1 MGVIDSQWWSL
12 WWPWLVVWA
21 VTAAALAVLAR
32 YALLRLGWLRRRR
45 RRTGGR
51 TVHGMC
57 FFLHEQRV
65 MDLYLYGGFS
75 AALEAEVAD
84 RTNVDAGAGLFA
96 RLGFGGV
103 GARRQVTKERV
114 TAYIQQSTPITVIRL
129 LMDTMRKED
138 AVVHADLTTGVV
150 TPNRALADSLGDQG
164 GDGRVPLTA
173 IGVATAFVS
182 ITGLF
187 TARRAENGDI
197 VLRAQYG
204 TGQPA
209 AQVRITCEAAGVRE
223 GFQNAEYFTGEF
235 QARCL
240 GKVPTWNR
248 ERGELTL
255 NPIAIF
261 L

>member
-1 MGVIDSQWWSL
+1 LSL
-12 WWPWLVVWA
+12 WWPWLVVWV
-21 VTAAALAVLAR
+21 VTAAALGVLAR
-32 YALLRLGWLRRRR
+32 HVLLRLGRPRHRRRR
-45 RRTGGR
+45 GGGR

-57 FFLHEQRV
+57 FFLHDKRV
-65 MDLYLYGGFS
+65 MDLYQYGGFS

-84 RTNVDAGAGLFA
+84 RMNIDTGVGLFA
-96 RLGFGGV
+96 RLGFGGAG

-150 TPNRALADSLGDQG
+150 TPNRALADSLGDQD

-173 IGVATAFVS
+173 IGVASAFVS
-182 ITGLF
+182 ITGRF

-204 TGQPA
+204 TGRPA

>member
-32 YALLRLGWLRRRR
+32 HALLRLGWLRRRR
-45 RRTGGR
+45 RGVGR

-57 FFLHEQRV
+57 FFLHDTRV
-65 MDLYLYGGFS
+65 MDLYQYGGFS

-84 RTNVDAGAGLFA
+84 RMNVDTGVGIFA
-96 RLGFGGV
+96 RLGFGGSG

-150 TPNRALADSLGDQG
+150 TPNRALADSLRDQG

-173 IGVATAFVS
+173 IGVASAFVS
-182 ITGLF
+182 VTGRF

-204 TGQPA
+204 TGEPA

>member
-1 MGVIDSQWWSL
+1 MGVIDGQWWSL
-12 WWPWLVVWA
+12 WWPWVAVWA
-21 VTAAALAVLAR
+21 VTAAACAVLAR
-32 YALLRLGWLRRRR
+32 HALQRMGRLRRRR
-45 RRTGGR
+45 RDGGR
-51 TVHGMC
+51 TVQGMC
-57 FFLHEQRV
+57 FFLHKPRV
-65 MDLYLYGGFS
+65 MDLYEYGGFS
-75 AALEAEVAD
+75 AALEAEVAV
-84 RTNVDAGAGLFA
+84 RTNVNAGVGLFT
-96 RLGFGGV
+96 RLFGGLF
-103 GARRQVTKERV
+103 GAHRDATRERV

-150 TPNRALADSLGDQG
+150 TPNRALADRLAEQG
-164 GDGRVPLTA
+164 GEGRVPLTA

-182 ITGLF
+182 VTGLF

-204 TGQPA
+204 GGDPA